1 MKNSIKTLLMS
12 FAVVAMLSVGAFTVN
27 ASNNDQVVQVETAV
41 LAQTPYIGKLHYK
54 VGNSY
59 PEADIV
65 NLENCTL
72 TVTSIPYYEDVEG
85 QNERMYGWD
94 SNQGRYLPL
103 FEITQ

>member
-1 MKNSIKTLLMS
+1 MS

-27 ASNNDQVVQVETAV
+27 ASNNDQVVKVETAV
-41 LAQTPYIGKLHYK
+41 LAQAPYTGKLHYK
-54 VGNSY
+54 VGNLY
-59 PEADIV
+59 PEAGIT
-65 NLENCTL
+65 NLGICSFEI
-72 TVTSIPYYEDVEG
+72 SEFPYYEDVEG

>member
-1 MKNSIKTLLMS
+1 MS

-27 ASNNDQVVQVETAV
+27 ASNNTDKTVKVETAV
-41 LAQTPYIGKLHYK
+41 LAQAPYTGKLHYK

-59 PEADIV
+59 PEAGIT

-72 TVTSIPYYEDVEG
+72 TVTSIPYYEEVED

-103 FEITQ
+103 FQITQ